1 MADSAKSHVS
11 LGRMLAFIGPCVPF
25 AALGLPI
32 VVTLPEFY
40 GTQLQLG
47 GIVGLVFA
55 VVRCFD
61 ILVDPPLGFWMDRTR
76 TRLGRFKL
84 WMLIC
89 LPILVVSTGFIF
101 LAKLGVGPVYLGG
114 WLFVLYVGFSI
125 AALSQASWGSVLSD
139 DYDERSKIFAWW
151 QVGNI
156 IGIIAAA
163 LIPVAVQSKP
173 ALFGTDAVHAYVR
186 GVEIMGL
193 FIMVT
198 LPVTIA
204 IALWVVPER
213 ISNAATHDLR
223 FSHYFDM
230 WKRPNVRRILY
241 ADLFMGLAPGVMAAL
256 FFYFFEQTKGL
267 TRLQS
272 SEAMLL
278 YFVSGILGAPI
289 WTFLSKRLSKHV
301 TLVVSSVIFAA
312 LYAAMYFA
320 PADNFLVCAAMTFA
334 NGVPYAASLL
344 LTRALMADI
353 GDEVMD
359 ETGHD
364 HKGTLMAILSATTKV
379 GYAISALTITV
390 LGWLGF
396 NVKAPEHSPH
406 SAVIWLE
413 AFFIGLP
420 VLFLLLGAL
429 SLRGYDLT
437 PRRHG
442 EILARLKAKELL

>member
-1 MADSAKSHVS
+1 MAQAASRIS

-40 GTQLQLG
+40 GTELQLG
-47 GIVGLVFA
+47 GLVGIVFA
-55 VVRCFD
+55 IVRCFD

-76 TRLGRFKL
+76 SKLGRFKL
-84 WMLIC
+84 WMLIS
-89 LPILVVSTGFIF
+89 LPILFVATGFIF
-101 LAKLGVGPVYLGG
+101 LAQMGVNAVYLGG

-125 AALSQASWGSVLSD
+125 AALSQSSWGSVLSD

-156 IGIIAAA
+156 LGIIAAA
-163 LIPVAVQSKP
+163 LIPVIVQQYHMALAIP
-173 ALFGTDAVHAYVR
+173 ASEAYMR

-193 FIMVT
+193 FIMMT

-204 IALWVVPER
+204 IALWIVPEKV
-213 ISNAATHDLR
+213 SNAATHDLK

-289 WTFLSKRLSKHV
+289 WTYLSKRLSKHV
-301 TLVVSSVIFAA
+301 TLIIASVVFAA
-312 LYAAMYFA
+312 LYGAMYFA
-320 PADNFLVCAAMTFA
+320 PGNNFLACAAMTFA
-334 NGVPYAASLL
+334 NGIPYAASLL

-364 HKGTLMAILSATTKV
+364 HKGTLMAILSATTKI
-379 GYAISALTITV
+379 GYAISALTITL

-396 NVKAPEHSPH
+396 NVKAPALSPH
-406 SAVIWLE
+406 GAMVWLE
-413 AFFIGLP
+413 ALLHRPAGRLP
-420 VLFLLLGAL
+420 AAW
-429 SLRGYDLT
+429 RAQ
-437 PRRHG
+437 H
-442 EILARLKAKELL
+442 ARL